1 MRCLLTS
8 KRLTSH
14 LACLVGLCLLWSLV
28 PDSVAAA
35 DLYVVA
41 AKNGNSSSKS
51 VNVSE
56 IITGKQRKWSDGA
69 PIVVILPS
77 KEAPHFNAVGDH
89 WFNGS
94 GSAMQRH
101 WLRLVFSGR
110 ANVPIYAKNDAEVLA
125 ILDRTEGAVGVVKDA
140 PPETYQVLS
149 VIN

>member
-1 MRCLLTS
+1 MLSWCVTQR
-8 KRLTSH
+8 
-14 LACLVGLCLLWSLV
+14 ALVYVVFLMGCGTLGLGV
-28 PDSVAAA
+28 ADSVAAA

-41 AKNGNSSSKS
+41 AKS
-51 VNVSE
+51 VKGHTGAVDVAG
-56 IITGKQRKWSDGA
+56 IITGKQRKWENGA

-77 KEAPHFNAVGDH
+77 KDAPHFQTVGDH

-125 ILDRTEGAVGVVKDA
+125 ILDQTEGAVGIVKDA
-140 PPETYQVLS
+140 PPEAYLVLS
-149 VIN
+149 EVN